1 MHGKG
6 ICHRDIKPENI
17 LYDRSTGNIKLID
30 FEIAKTCK
38 NKYLRL
44 DMWTKTGTVQ
54 YCAPEMFLGGYT
66 ELVDIWAV
74 GVLTYE
80 MICGKYPFKIE
91 YVKDAP
97 GVFETEP

>member
-1 MHGKG
+1 
-6 ICHRDIKPENI
+6 
-17 LYDRSTGNIKLID
+17 
-30 FEIAKTCK
+30 
-38 NKYLRL
+38 
-44 DMWTKTGTVQ
+44 MWTKTGTVQ